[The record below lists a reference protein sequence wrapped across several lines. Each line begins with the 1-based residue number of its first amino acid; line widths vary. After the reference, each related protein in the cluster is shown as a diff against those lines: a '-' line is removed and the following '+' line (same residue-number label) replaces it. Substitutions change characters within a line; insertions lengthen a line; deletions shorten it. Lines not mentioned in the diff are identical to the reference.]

1 MNAMFCLQLTES
13 VRGSVGM
20 SLKSSLASN
29 LRIVHP
35 ILKNTLR
42 LSEVMIISGLL
53 KISIVEGRMKMEPGG
68 MQRQA
73 LRLGTHRHTRHKHIH
88 TYMYRYRHKLLLTF
102 CSVIFSTG

>member
-1 MNAMFCLQLTES
+1 MNAMFCLKLTES

-35 ILKNTLR
+35 ILKNTLC
-42 LSEVMIISGLL
+42 LSEVMVISGLL

-73 LRLGTHRHTRHKHIH
+73 LRLGTHIH
-88 TYMYRYRHKLLLTF
+88 TFTQD
-102 CSVIFSTG
+102 TQDT